1 MDEKHV
7 KTAVSYEW
15 GDLEVEHPAELA
27 SRRRIVGERM
37 MVSRFVLEPGFH
49 MDPHTHH
56 NEQISIVLEGRL
68 RFAIGE
74 GDGSREEVLV
84 GGQALAIPPFVPHG
98 ATALE
103 RTTVLDLF
111 SPPSEK
117 TGVDEEAP
125 SS

>member
-1 MDEKHV
+1 MDEKPV
-7 KTAVSYEW
+7 RAAVSFEW
-15 GDLEVEHPAELA
+15 GDLEPEHPAELA

-37 MVSRFVLEPGFH
+37 MVSRFELEPGFH

-74 GDGSREEVLV
+74 GDGYREEVLV
-84 GGQALAIPPFVPHG
+84 GGQVLSIPPFVPHG

-111 SPPSEK
+111 SPPSER
-117 TGVDEEAP
+117 TGIDEEA
-125 SS
+125 SNR